1 MSEQPISL
9 TWYVLYVASRCEHA
23 VAKQLTRDG
32 IEHCVPVQKQWHQ
45 WSDRKKL
52 VEVVLFPGYVFVGLY
67 HGEQHADVL
76 KMKHVGG
83 FVKFGAEKAVL
94 SKRDLALIR
103 QLGQAEHPVQVSA
116 GALAQGDEVEIT
128 AGPLKQFRGRIIAM
142 NGSARVQVAIPSLGM
157 LAQVVVARGHV
168 KKLAYL

>member
-52 VEVVLFPGYVFVGLY
+52 VEVVLFPGYVFVGLS
-67 HGEQHADVL
+67 GGKQQDDVL
-76 KMKHVGG
+76 DVTHVVG
-83 FVKFGAEKAVL
+83 FVKLGKEKAVL

-103 QLGQAEHPVQVSA
+103 QLGQAEYPVQVSA

-142 NGSARVQVAIPSLGM
+142 NGSARVQVDIPSLGM